1 MKSAIALLVVAFAT
15 PVFADTFI
23 CGNDTDT
30 PNARWHARISHA
42 TDRDAGRVPGFL
54 LIHNAKEKG
63 SIVSTDDR
71 RRIKLGAKRE
81 VGTSYNVKLNAEEKK
96 KLVKLADGRVNVK
109 DAVRASVWVDFEL
122 NEEQHEGQLSVPGRI
137 SFENEDAE
145 VIYEADLSC
154 SYKE

>member
-30 PNARWHARISHA
+30 PNARWHARVSHA
-42 TDRDAGRVPGFL
+42 TERDAGRKPGFL
-54 LIHNAKEKG
+54 LLHNAHEKG
-63 SIVSTDDR
+63 AIVSTDDR
-71 RRIKLGAKRE
+71 RRIKLGAKGE
-81 VGTSYNVKLNAEEKK
+81 VGTSYNVKLNASEQ
-96 KLVKLADGRVNVK
+96 KLLKKLADGRVNVK
-109 DAVRASVWVDFEL
+109 DAVRASLWVDFEL

-137 SFENEDAE
+137 SFENEDGD
-145 VIYEADLSC
+145 VIYEANLTC